1 MAQPYEKFGSR
12 NFVASSST
20 AGNGEGDVIF
30 IGETEVA
37 AGAIY
42 YYNPSGDWVL
52 ADADAVASSS
62 SLLAVA
68 LGTGTASTVGM
79 LLRGMVTL
87 AADPGNN
94 PGVPLY
100 IWTTAGQANRTAPSG
115 SGDIVR
121 VIGYNIANGGY
132 IWFNPDNTF
141 VEVA

>member
-30 IGETEVA
+30 IGETTVS
-37 AGAIY
+37 AGGIY
-42 YYNPSGDWVL
+42 YFTSLGSWAF
-52 ADADAVASSS
+52 ADADVVASSS
-62 SLLAVA
+62 TLLAVA
-68 LGTGTASTVGM
+68 LGSGAANAVGM

-87 AADPGNN
+87 SSDPGE
-94 PGVPLY
+94 GTGLPLY
-100 IWTTAGQANRTAPSG
+100 LSVTAGRASRTAPSG

-141 VEVA
+141 VELA

>member
-30 IGETEVA
+30 IGENEVA
-37 AGAIY
+37 AGVMY
-42 YYNPSGDWVL
+42 YFTTDGAWAL
-52 ADADAVASSS
+52 TDADAVASSS
-62 SLLAVA
+62 PLLAVA
-68 LGTGTASTVGM
+68 LGTGRANAVGM

>member
-30 IGETEVA
+30 IGETTVS
-37 AGAIY
+37 AGVMY
-42 YYNPSGDWVL
+42 YFTTGGAWAL
-52 ADADAVASSS
+52 TDADAEASSTP
-62 SLLAVA
+62 LLAVA
-68 LGTGTASTVGM
+68 LGTGAAGTVGM

-87 AADPGNN
+87 ATDPGNN

-115 SGDIVR
+115 AGDIVR

>member
-12 NFVASSST
+12 NLVASSST

-30 IGETEVA
+30 IGETTVS
-37 AGAIY
+37 AGRIY
-42 YYNPSGDWVL
+42 YFTVEGAWAST
-52 ADADAVASSS
+52 DADAVASSS
-62 SLLAVA
+62 PLLAVA
-68 LGTGTASTVGM
+68 LGSGAANAVGM

-87 AADPGNN
+87 SSDPGND
-94 PGVPLY
+94 PGAPLY
-100 IWTTAGQANRTAPSG
+100 LSVTAGRASTAAPSD

-141 VEVA
+141 VELA

>member
-30 IGETEVA
+30 IGENDVA
-37 AGAIY
+37 AGVMY
-42 YYNPSGDWVL
+42 YFTTDGEWAL
-52 ADADAVASSS
+52 TDADAVASSS
-62 SLLAVA
+62 PLLAVA
-68 LGTGTASTVGM
+68 LASGTASDVGM

-87 AADPGNN
+87 ATDPGNN